1 MVQMQD
7 ISIPQ
12 LIQQINKYDK
22 SIALLDKQLTEIEE
36 QIKTLKS
43 NAEIPH
49 EPKILDKSI

>member
-1 MVQMQD
+1 MVQMRD

-12 LIQQINKYDK
+12 LIQKINNYDK

-43 NAEIPH
+43 NVEIPH
-49 EPKILDKSI
+49 EPKNIG